1 MFMYQL
7 LLGSALW
14 GLKGIYTCV
23 GG

>member
-1 MFMYQL
+1 MLMFQL

-14 GLKGIYTCV
+14 GLKGIHTCV